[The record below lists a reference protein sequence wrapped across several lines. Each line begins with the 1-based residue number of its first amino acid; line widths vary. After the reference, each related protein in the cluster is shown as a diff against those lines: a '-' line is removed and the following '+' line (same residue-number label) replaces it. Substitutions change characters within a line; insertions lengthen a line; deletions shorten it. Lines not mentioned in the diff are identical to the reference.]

1 MYNSWWSETHHGVK
15 EETND
20 DGSLNYVYE
29 IEKNQSLANNLKGKL
44 FLVTGDMDN
53 NVHPGATL
61 RVANALIK
69 ANKRFDLMILPTQ
82 RHGFGNMSEYN
93 FWLRADHFS
102 KHLLGVENNQVDI
115 KMIQKDIPKTK

>member
-1 MYNSWWSETHHGVK
+1 MCIR
-15 EETND
+15 D
-20 DGSLNYVYE
+20 R
-29 IEKNQSLANNLKGKL
+29 NNLKGKL

-53 NVHPGATL
+53 NVHPGATI